1 MDWNDLFAALAL
13 MLIFEGVLPFLNP
26 DRYRKMLEMM
36 EQISNSQ
43 LRTMGLVVM
52 VIGAVRLTFFR
63 PCSAPK
69 GIRHESIPPFP

>member
-13 MLIFEGVLPFLNP
+13 MLIFEGILPFLNP

-52 VIGAVRLTFFR
+52 VIGAVLLTFIR
-63 PCSAPK
+63 SGSAT
-69 GIRHESIPPFP
+69 

>member
-43 LRTMGLVVM
+43 LRTMGLIVM
-52 VIGAVRLTFFR
+52 VIGAVLLTFIR
-63 PCSAPK
+63 SGSAT
-69 GIRHESIPPFP
+69 

>member
-1 MDWNDLFAALAL
+1 MDWHDLFAALAL

-52 VIGAVRLTFFR
+52 VIGAVLLTFIR
-63 PCSAPK
+63 SGSAT
-69 GIRHESIPPFP
+69 

>member
-13 MLIFEGVLPFLNP
+13 MLIFEGILPFLNP

-36 EQISNSQ
+36 EQISNNQ

-52 VIGAVRLTFFR
+52 VIGAVLLTFIR
-63 PCSAPK
+63 SGSAT
-69 GIRHESIPPFP
+69 

>member
-52 VIGAVRLTFFR
+52 VIGAVLLTFIR
-63 PCSAPK
+63 SGSAT
-69 GIRHESIPPFP
+69 

>member
-13 MLIFEGVLPFLNP
+13 MLIFEGILPFLNP

-43 LRTMGLVVM
+43 LRTMGLIVM
-52 VIGAVRLTFFR
+52 VIGAVLLTFIR
-63 PCSAPK
+63 SGSAT
-69 GIRHESIPPFP
+69 

>member
-13 MLIFEGVLPFLNP
+13 MLIFEGILPFLNP

-43 LRTMGLVVM
+43 LRTMGLIVM
-52 VIGAVRLTFFR
+52 VIGAVLLTFVLSG
-63 PCSAPK
+63 SAT
-69 GIRHESIPPFP
+69 

>member
-13 MLIFEGVLPFLNP
+13 MLIFEGILPFLNP

-43 LRTMGLVVM
+43 LRTMGLIVM
-52 VIGAVRLTFFR
+52 VIGAVLLTFVR
-63 PCSAPK
+63 SGSAT
-69 GIRHESIPPFP
+69 

>member
-1 MDWNDLFAALAL
+1 MDWNDLFAAIAL
-13 MLIFEGVLPFLNP
+13 MLIFEGILPFLNP

-52 VIGAVRLTFFR
+52 VIGAVLLTFVR
-63 PCSAPK
+63 SA
-69 GIRHESIPPFP
+69 